1 MSQLPCP
8 DKCHVTINIFVFSF
22 CCNLSDSPIGPLL
35 VSSTFPVL
43 ASPVVIGGSL
53 GLVVTAAFR
62 SFVGPF
68 DSLPPLSAVFVDF
81 SMLSSLKLCGL
92 LIVLSSPVF
101 SLGHPSISVVPLS

>member
-1 MSQLPCP
+1 MSQLPSP
-8 DKCHVTINIFVFSF
+8 HKGHITISIFVFAF
-22 CCNLSDSPIGPLL
+22 CCNPLL

-53 GLVVTAAFR
+53 GLVATAAFR
-62 SFVGPF
+62 SFVGPC

-92 LIVLSSPVF
+92 LIVLLSPVF